1 MDYAVKAARG
11 RFWNRWNRL
20 RFESDELECLYQRY
34 TLKLQRFSVM
44 GVLALIVVLSGVMA
58 ALSLGYNQAPTLHVS
73 SFAIQLERWNN
84 DFFLLLE
91 CLQLY
96 FMSSILNFAST
107 GAISRHS

>member
-11 RFWNRWNRL
+11 RLWNRL

-73 SFAIQLERWNN
+73 LLIN
-84 DFFLLLE
+84 LLLID
-91 CLQLY
+91 
-96 FMSSILNFAST
+96 F
-107 GAISRHS
+107 

>member
-11 RFWNRWNRL
+11 RLWNRL

-73 SFAIQLERWNN
+73 VYHKKDNFNN
-84 DFFLLLE
+84 NLLSDNNNSHL
-91 CLQLY
+91 
-96 FMSSILNFAST
+96 FHKF
-107 GAISRHS
+107 